1 MTAESVMELVGRLK
15 NFIPHVSLGGCQWFG
30 TAPFC
35 MELCPADYDQIREE
49 SGRCKVVSECIPDP
63 SFGEPC
69 TSFLGFQFKK
79 KFCCKSDPK
88 DCTWSGRWMGAM
100 DSFNIYCRYDSTVGR
115 CGKLDCSVNHRQFQG
130 HNSSL
135 ITGKHCDELNMW
147 LMKGKATCGYIA
159 WYDSEG
165 RLSNSWYKTH

>member
-1 MTAESVMELVGRLK
+1 
-15 NFIPHVSLGGCQWFG
+15 
-30 TAPFC
+30 

-49 SGRCKVVSECIPDP
+49 SGHCTYTNGSKKSSADNENCIPDP

-69 TSFLGFQFKK
+69 TDFLGFQLKK

-100 DSFNIYCRYDSTVGR
+100 DSFNIYCRYDSTIGR

-130 HNSSL
+130 RNSSL
-135 ITGKHCDELNMW
+135 IAGKHCDELEMW
-147 LMKGKATCGYIA
+147 KMKGKATCGYIA
-159 WYDSEG
+159 WYDPDG
-165 RLSNSWYKTH
+165 NLVNSWYKTH